1 MKKYKKKLA
10 FFLVCIYIFF
20 HVNTQCGKVAQLVRA
35 LGSYPSCREFKSPP
49 CYQMFQ
55 GALLSLRSFAGL
67 MFYTLFV
74 YNVAF
79 IIHIVLK
86 KIVLSF

>member
-20 HVNTQCGKVAQLVRA
+20 HVNTQRGKVAQLVRA

-49 CYQMFQ
+49 CYQIFQ
-55 GALLSLRSFAGL
+55 GALLSLRVLQGL
-67 MFYTLFV
+67 FFIRYLCTTRLLLFIL
-74 YNVAF
+74 Y
-79 IIHIVLK
+79 
-86 KIVLSF
+86 